1 MVGCAVRTENKMQA
15 IDAWCAWRTLQTP
28 PYMNA
33 VILRI
38 NQSFPRAEWW
48 YEEAGGY
55 FFATAVR
62 CRSCRSKERERKR
75 KARIQ
80 AGHEADA

>member
-15 IDAWCAWRTLQTP
+15 IDAWRTLQTL

-38 NQSFPRAEWW
+38 NQSFLYLYYGE
-48 YEEAGGY
+48 
-55 FFATAVR
+55 
-62 CRSCRSKERERKR
+62 
-75 KARIQ
+75 
-80 AGHEADA
+80 